1 MRSAATDS
9 AGRDGPRGRRFQ
21 ATRLTFLKTLV
32 REAHRRSLWQV
43 VGIYVAGSWV
53 ALQVV
58 DLLVDN
64 FALPEWLPPF
74 ALVLLVIGF
83 PVVVA
88 TAFVQE
94 GIGSRSDGARDSVT
108 DGTDAEPA
116 GSGHGGAAPTAAPG
130 APQRLFTWRNAI
142 RGAVG
147 ASALWGIL
155 AAGWLLAGP
164 GRAVEAGTTAAVEGA
179 PNAVAGFRSIAVL
192 PFATR
197 STREED
203 QYFAEGMLDDLLT
216 QLSRID
222 SLTVI
227 SRTSVMQYAGTT
239 KTIGVIA
246 GELGVATVLEGGV
259 QRAGDRV
266 RVNVQLIDAGTDR
279 HLWAEIYDEELT
291 AENIFAIQSDL
302 AREIAGA
309 LKATLSPAVAERI
322 EAKPAVSLEAYDLY
336 TRAQYAFRTRGALGR
351 DIPEVRALFERAIAA
366 DSSYA
371 PSWAGLANTYL
382 AAWNWTLMTAEEAN
396 PPARA
401 AVERALALDPD
412 NTEARLG
419 LARLLQFEGD
429 IEGAERAVLRA
440 LELEP
445 GSAPAHHR
453 YSLILEARGE
463 AAAAE
468 AQARRA
474 IELDPLDIGL
484 RLGLADRFFFS
495 ARYEEALA
503 ESRRALEMEPND
515 WYGWYNVGWAA
526 TMLDRHEE
534 AINGFRE
541 ARRLAPDE
549 SSSQLGL
556 AYAFAHASFRD
567 SALHYM
573 ESAENQISYD
583 VSIVYYELGDA
594 DRAFET
600 LEAALRA
607 EPAQLRRL
615 VVDPSGAK
623 LVADP
628 RFDALVERLGLSAD
642 R

>member
-1 MRSAATDS
+1 MS
-9 AGRDGPRGRRFQ
+9 RF
-21 ATRLTFLKTLV
+21 KSLV
-32 REAHRRSLWQV
+32 HEAHRRSLWQV
-43 VGIYVAGSWV
+43 VGIYVAGAWI

-64 FALPEWLPPF
+64 FGLPAWLPPF
-74 ALVLLVIGF
+74 ALVLLVIGL
-83 PVVVA
+83 PIVVA

-94 GIGSRSDGARDSVT
+94 GIGPRPVGPSSKSGEGPRAEGPAAAGLDAAR
-108 DGTDAEPA
+108 
-116 GSGHGGAAPTAAPG
+116 APG
-130 APQRLFTWRNAI
+130 DGSTRGLFTWRNVV
-142 RGAVG
+142 RGGVG
-147 ASALWGIL
+147 AFALWGIV

-164 GRAVEAGTTAAVEGA
+164 GRAGEPATSAEDAGAAGRSGG
-179 PNAVAGFRSIAVL
+179 GFRSIAVL

-239 KTIGVIA
+239 KTIGSIA

-266 RVNVQLIDAGTDR
+266 RVNVQLIEAASDR
-279 HLWAEIYDEELT
+279 HLWAETYDEELT

-302 AREIAGA
+302 ARKIAGA
-309 LKATLSPAVAERI
+309 LRTTLTPAVERRLV
-322 EAKPAVSLEAYDLY
+322 ARPSVSLEAYDLY

-351 DIPEVRALFERAIAA
+351 DLPEVRGLFERAIAA

-382 AAWNWTLMTAEEAN
+382 AAWNWALMPAEEAN

-429 IEGAERAVLRA
+429 MEGAERAVLRA

-453 YSLILEARGE
+453 YSLILERRGDV
-463 AAAAE
+463 AAAE

-474 IELDPLDIGL
+474 IELDPLDVGL
-484 RLGLADRFFFS
+484 RLGLADRFFFA

-503 ESRRALEMEPND
+503 ESRRALEMEPSD
-515 WYGWYNVGWAA
+515 WYGWYNVGWSA

-534 AINGFRE
+534 AIAGFGE
-541 ARRLAPDE
+541 ALRLAPDE
-549 SSSQLGL
+549 NSSRLGL
-556 AYAFAHASFRD
+556 AYAFARAGMRD
-567 SALHYM
+567 SALHHVERA
-573 ESAENQISYD
+573 ESRISYD
-583 VSIVYYELGDA
+583 VSFVYYELGEA

-600 LEAALRA
+600 LEAALRSD
-607 EPAQLRRL
+607 PAQLQRL
-615 VVDPSGAK
+615 VGDPSGAE
-623 LVADP
+623 LIADP
-628 RFDALVERLGLSAD
+628 RFDALLDRLGLSVD